1 MVNIKEH
8 TDIVTAVLQD
18 SLIELLIEK
27 EIITKD
33 EIESIFKDRLN
44 QIQEDLKELR
54 KSTTSEYYFGPTGE
68 A

>member
-54 KSTTSEYYFGPTGE
+54 ESTTSEYYFGPTGE